1 LPLKLLKERN
11 YFQFKPTAVAE
22 ALLLAHGCFY
32 ACHFTKI
39 IPKVL
44 TKHIVQFK
52 ETRPNHYKAQNRP
65 ELVWMNDAE
74 MAKQPLRQDGGCK
87 LPPVIEPK
95 KRRRIPLK

>member
-1 LPLKLLKERN
+1 MHQKTRDEFRQYQNLTEEKQIQEKIKFASE
-11 YFQFKPTAVAE
+11 AAE
-22 ALLLAHGCFY
+22 
-32 ACHFTKI
+32 
-39 IPKVL
+39 VL

-74 MAKQPLRQDGGCK
+74 MAKQPLREDGGCK